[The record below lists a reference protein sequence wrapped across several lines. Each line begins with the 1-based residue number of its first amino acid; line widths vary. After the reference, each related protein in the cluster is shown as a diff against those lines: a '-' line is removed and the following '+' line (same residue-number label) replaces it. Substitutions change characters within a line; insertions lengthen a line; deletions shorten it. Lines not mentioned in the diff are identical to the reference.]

1 MTPDLLWKG
10 RHIHI
15 SSNIFVTSMI
25 LMKIFNSPYFFVN
38 FTVIPVHFYCF
49 IFCFKLYY
57 PIGEVTFMFL
67 FFVRKK
73 PIQNVTKTQKTD
85 SDVILAYLQP

>member
-15 SSNIFVTSMI
+15 DSDIFVISMI
-25 LMKIFNSPYFFVN
+25 LMNIFNSPYFFVN

-57 PIGEVTFMFL
+57 PIGEVTFTFL
-67 FFVRKK
+67 FSVHEK
-73 PIQNVTKTQKTD
+73 PIQNVAKTEKTH
-85 SDVILAYLQP
+85 SDVILA